1 VLDLVTNPVGT
12 FLPGNQGAL
21 EAEWKRQMARLHGV
35 EFDRLYTITN
45 MPISRFLE
53 FLEAQ
58 GQTSASTWS
67 AGERLQPRRRRGG
80 DVPQH
85 ALGGVGRHALR
96 LRLQPD
102 AGAAGAPLR
111 PAHRLRLRPRGAVE
125 ARDRAGAALL
135 RLHGRPVDGVLDA
148 SLHRGSSE
156 GADVDDLTLM
166 AGPGVRFGKKGG
178 TIVYVRA
185 LAGLVR
191 DRASIDVFDVS
202 ISGSRTGFGLLA
214 GGGVDLPLTRSLA
227 VRAQGDYLRWDSGGD
242 EATCAAIGC
251 PEAGGGWESGFRAS
265 AGIVFRFGTAR

>member
-1 VLDLVTNPVGT
+1 L
-12 FLPGNQGAL
+12 
-21 EAEWKRQMARLHGV
+21 RLHRIALCALV
-35 EFDRLYTITN
+35 
-45 MPISRFLE
+45 
-53 FLEAQ
+53 
-58 GQTSASTWS
+58 AS
-67 AGERLQPRRRRGG
+67 L
-80 DVPQH
+80 
-85 ALGGVGRHALR
+85 AL
-96 LRLQPD
+96 
-102 AGAAGAPLR
+102 GAPL
-111 PAHRLRLRPRGAVE
+111 AAAEGQGTELFAGYSFARLGDVSRHGANLS
-125 ARDRAGAALL
+125 AGFDLF
-135 RLHGRPVDGVLDA
+135 GPVDGVLDA